1 MVCRAL
7 GLGKVRCNNTHLM
20 IKGDYVQ
27 AELFFA
33 IPGDLESRTG
43 GYAYDRRLLQEF
55 AALGL
60 RTTVVPLA
68 ASYPYP
74 DAEALADTE
83 RRFAQLPD
91 NSIVLVD
98 GLAFGAM
105 PESACKHGQRLQF
118 IALCHHPLALET
130 GLSPQ
135 QKETFIQSESVALR
149 CSQAIVVTSP
159 ATALTLQSLFAVEAA
174 TISIALPGTDPVPFS
189 ACSGNPPVLLT
200 AATLTQ
206 RKGHDLLIDALSN
219 IAHLP
224 WQARFIGAQHY
235 DPDWSDALKQKVQA
249 AGLSERILFLGAI
262 ADLEPEYQQA
272 DIFVLPSHYEGYG
285 MVFAEAIAHGLPVVA
300 TRCGAAEDL
309 VPSTAGRLVPVG
321 DCAALSAAL
330 SELLQ
335 DLDLR
340 TQLQQGARDASQ
352 QLPCWRSSANII
364 QQLVQAIA
372 QKERTNP

>member
-1 MVCRAL
+1 
-7 GLGKVRCNNTHLM
+7 M
-20 IKGDYVQ
+20 IKGDNVQ

-43 GYAYDRRLLQEF
+43 GYAYDRRLLHEF

-60 RTTVVPLA
+60 RTIVIPLA

-74 DAEALADTE
+74 DEAALVDTE
-83 RRFAQLPD
+83 RRFSQLPD
-91 NSIVLVD
+91 GSIVLVD

-105 PESACKHGQRLQF
+105 PECARKHAQRLQF

-130 GLSPQ
+130 GLSPE
-135 QKETFIQSESVALR
+135 QKEMFIQSETVALR

-159 ATALTLQSLFAVEAA
+159 ATALTLQSLFAIDAA
-174 TISIALPGTDPVPFS
+174 SIAIALPGSDPVPF
-189 ACSGNPPVLLT
+189 APCDGQPPVLLT

-206 RKGHDLLIDALSN
+206 RKGHDLLIDALAS

-224 WQARFIGAQHY
+224 WQARLVGAQHY
-235 DPDWSDALKQKVQA
+235 DPEWSDALKLKVQS
-249 AGLSERILFLGAI
+249 AGLSDRILFLGAL

-272 DIFVLPSHYEGYG
+272 DLFVLPSHYEGYG

-321 DCAALSAAL
+321 DCVALSAAL
-330 SELLQ
+330 SDLLQ

-352 QLPCWRSSANII
+352 RLPRWQSSAHII
-364 QQLVQAIA
+364 YQLVQTIA

>member
-1 MVCRAL
+1 M
-7 GLGKVRCNNTHLM
+7 
-20 IKGDYVQ
+20 Q
-27 AELFFA
+27 AELYFA

-60 RTTVVPLA
+60 RTTVITLA

-74 DAEALADTE
+74 DAAALADTE
-83 RRFAQLPD
+83 RRFAQLPEQ
-91 NSIVLVD
+91 SIVLVD

-105 PESACKHGQRLQF
+105 PECVRNHSHRLQF

-130 GLSPQ
+130 GLSPE
-135 QKETFIQSESVALR
+135 QKEAFIQSETVALR
-149 CSQAIVVTSP
+149 GSQAIVVTSP
-159 ATALTLQSLFAVEAA
+159 ATALTLQSMFAVEAA
-174 TISIALPGTDPVPFS
+174 NISIALPGTDPAPFS
-189 ACSGNPPVLLT
+189 DCSGEPPVLLT

-206 RKGHDLLIDALSN
+206 RKGHDLLIDALAS

-224 WQARFIGAQHY
+224 WQAHFVGAQHY

-249 AGLSERILFLGAI
+249 AGLSERILFLGAV

-272 DIFVLPSHYEGYG
+272 DLFVLPSHYEGYG

-300 TRCGAAEDL
+300 THCGAAEDL
-309 VPSTAGRLVPVG
+309 VPSSAGRLVPVG

-330 SELLQ
+330 REILQ
-335 DLDLR
+335 NSNLR
-340 TQLQQGARDASQ
+340 TQLQKGARDASQ
-352 QLPCWRSSANII
+352 QLPRWRSSAHII
-364 QQLVQAIA
+364 HQLVQAIA
-372 QKERTNP
+372 QKERTNS